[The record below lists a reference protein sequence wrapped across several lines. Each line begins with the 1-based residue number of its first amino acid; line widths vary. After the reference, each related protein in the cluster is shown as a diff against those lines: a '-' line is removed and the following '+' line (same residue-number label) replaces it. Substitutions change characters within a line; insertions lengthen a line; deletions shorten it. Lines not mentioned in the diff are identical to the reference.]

1 MIIELL
7 SDEVEV
13 APDDSGIPDVFLY
26 VPADSV
32 AERPVVTDGVNVLTS
47 TSGPTGTT
55 NPELAPGVVELVVDA
70 DGPAA
75 DPSSE

>member
-13 APDDSGIPDVFLY
+13 TPNDFEIPDVFLD

-55 NPELAPGVVELVVDA
+55 NPELAPGLVEVAPD
-70 DGPAA
+70 DGPAV
-75 DPSSE
+75 DPSSG